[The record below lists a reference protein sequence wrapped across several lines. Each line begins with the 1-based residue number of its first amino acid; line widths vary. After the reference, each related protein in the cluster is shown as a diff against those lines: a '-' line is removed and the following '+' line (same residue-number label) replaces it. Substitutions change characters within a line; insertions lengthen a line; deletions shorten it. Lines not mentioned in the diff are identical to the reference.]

1 MIGSSLLSGRRT
13 CASLQKLRGKSFQES
28 RRQARAGPSRARHD
42 CTSNSEQGAKLGP
55 SCHFRRSQ
63 NKNWH
68 PSVLPSWL
76 KCSRSKKILKS
87 FLTFTSGTRG
97 WLPGPARR
105 RRARVEQPHGLDLRP
120 ARYRRDPGAW
130 NDHARAQHCRTR
142 RPGCSVGPF
151 VRRPCSLV
159 WTAQGANDVPRSRW
173 QPRRL
178 EVPRRPRP
186 RAVMVHRVLTVAWAP
201 SSGVRSVMRRSRPLC
216 VCEKLHA
223 FLCPLHLCCSLAT
236 S

>member
-1 MIGSSLLSGRRT
+1 ML
-13 CASLQKLRGKSFQES
+13 
-28 RRQARAGPSRARHD
+28 
-42 CTSNSEQGAKLGP
+42 
-55 SCHFRRSQ
+55 
-63 NKNWH
+63 
-68 PSVLPSWL
+68 LPSWL

-159 WTAQGANDVPRSRW
+159 WTARDLRSSHSAGVMLVFPVRAPHRSQALGRIFIGTKRWINSGRIGGGPVWTLFSVAVGPGEGAFDN
-173 QPRRL
+173 
-178 EVPRRPRP
+178 
-186 RAVMVHRVLTVAWAP
+186 RV
-201 SSGVRSVMRRSRPLC
+201 
-216 VCEKLHA
+216 
-223 FLCPLHLCCSLAT
+223 
-236 S
+236 